1 MSSLLQSTYKSA
13 PHLEGMEMDGEFLIM
28 DSASLRVT
36 KLNPMG
42 GRIWTLI
49 GQGAPL
55 ATVVERIEAEY
66 DSGGAD
72 VRRDVERFVDSL
84 LTAGLIEYA
93 AG

>member
-1 MSSLLQSTYKSA
+1 MSSLLQSTYKCA

-28 DSASLRVT
+28 DSSSLRVT

-49 GQGAPL
+49 GEGLPL
-55 ATVVERIEAEY
+55 ETVVERIEAEY
-66 DSGGAD
+66 DAGGAD
-72 VRRDVERFVDSL
+72 VRGDVERFVEGL
-84 LTAGLIEYA
+84 LGARLIERA